1 MATTAQQ
8 RERANVMK
16 RLLDGIV
23 RYLRETREELR
34 KVTWPTR
41 EEAINLTWIVLL
53 TTFFMAF
60 VLGLA
65 DFLFSRLFG
74 LFIQ

>member
-1 MATTAQQ
+1 M
-8 RERANVMK
+8 N
-16 RLLDGIV
+16 RLFGGIV
-23 RYLRETREELR
+23 QYFRETREELR

-41 EEAINLTWIVLL
+41 EEAVSLTWIVML
-53 TTFFMAF
+53 TTFFMAL

-65 DFLFSRLFG
+65 DFVFSRIFS